1 MIEGGEIAMEYM
13 EYDLQLQ
20 RDIMDELE
28 WEPSVNTAA
37 IRVDVKDGVVTL
49 SGNVDSYAEK
59 RAAEKAVERICDVL
73 AVVEE
78 IEVRPPAP
86 NERKDE
92 DIARAAAHALEWHT
106 LVPNDKVTA
115 IVEDAWITLDGA
127 VERRYQ
133 KRIAEEAVHHLAGVR
148 GITNSITVKPKGKPK
163 QVKEE
168 ITKAFERSARID
180 AEHIRVEMHGN
191 KVILHGVVHSWAEK
205 RAAENAAN
213 AAPGIA
219 EVENLIRVLPDTNE

>member
-1 MIEGGEIAMEYM
+1 MEYT

-28 WEPSVNTAA
+28 WEPSVHAAA
-37 IRVDVKDGVVTL
+37 IRVDVKAGVVTL
-49 SGNVDSYAEK
+49 SGYVDSYAEK
-59 RAAEKAVERICDVL
+59 RATEKAVERICDVL

-86 NERKDE
+86 NERNDE

-106 LVPNDKVTA
+106 LVPHDRVTA
-115 IVEDAWITLDGA
+115 IVEDAWITLDGV

-133 KRIAEEAVHHLAGVR
+133 KRIAEEAVHHLTGVR
-148 GITNSITVKPKGKPK
+148 GITNRITVHAKGD
-163 QVKEE
+163 QWEVKEQ
-168 ITKAFERSARID
+168 IKKAFERSARLD
-180 AEHIRVEMHGN
+180 AERIRVDRHGN
-191 KVILHGVVHSWAEK
+191 KVILHRAVHSWAEK
-205 RAAENAAN
+205 REAERAAN

-219 EVENLIRVLPDTNE
+219 EVENLIRVLPDTNK